1 MVDIER
7 QDRELKLLWN
17 RELKRLAIVLS
28 VAGLLVLVICNLIMY
43 RHRTYQNR
51 EYTMAV
57 AALIGSVMETYPGV
71 SEESMLQVLNQSNN
85 TSSANSTEKGMR
97 ILEQYGVFADD
108 EVGIFVGQE
117 RRMTVLQLELCLLA
131 AASCISTL
139 IIVFLYLGKRQEGLR
154 NICGYMDELARGNY
168 GLDIQ
173 DNGDNELSGLKNEV
187 YKLTVFF
194 REQAQQA
201 AANRRALADS
211 VANISHQL
219 KTPLTSVI
227 VLADNL
233 SESEGMPEET
243 RRHFLSEITRQLTG
257 VSWLVS
263 TLLKLSRLEAG
274 VVDLKRESL
283 SVARLAKEVC
293 EKLELN
299 AEWNQVGLSV
309 DISDEIEI
317 LGDFQWLTEAVLNIV
332 KNAIEHSVAGS
343 VVELRADDNDVYTLL
358 TVHNWGP
365 EIPAEEQKHLF
376 ERFYR
381 GDSARSDS
389 VGIGLALAKEIV
401 VRLGGYITV
410 ESKEEKGTFFFIKF
424 LKCH

>member
-1 MVDIER
+1 M
-7 QDRELKLLWN
+7 KLLWN
-17 RELKRLAIVLS
+17 KELKRLAIELS
-28 VAGLLVLVICNLIMY
+28 VAGLLVLVFCNFIIY
-43 RHRTYQNR
+43 RYRAYQIR

-57 AALIGSVMETYPGV
+57 AALIGSVTEAYPGI
-71 SEESMLQVLNQSNN
+71 SEESIIQVLNQSDN
-85 TSSANSTEKGMR
+85 TGYTDNMKSADIGIH
-97 ILEQYGVFADD
+97 ILEKYGVFLDG
-108 EVGIFVGQE
+108 EVGTFVGQE
-117 RRMTVLQLELCLLA
+117 RHMITLQLELCMLVV
-131 AASCISTL
+131 ASSIGTL
-139 IIVFLYLGKRQEGLR
+139 VIVFLYLKKRQEGLR
-154 NICGYMDELARGNY
+154 NICGYMEELARGNY

-201 AANRRALADS
+201 AANRKALADS
-211 VANISHQL
+211 VADISHQL
-219 KTPLTSVI
+219 KTPLTSVM

-233 SESEGMPEET
+233 SESEEMPEAT
-243 RRHFLSEITRQLTG
+243 KRHFLSEISRQLTG
-257 VSWLVS
+257 ISWLVS
-263 TLLKLSRLEAG
+263 TLLKLSRLDAG
-274 VVDLKRESL
+274 VVELKQEPL

-299 AEWNQVGLSV
+299 AEWNQVELSV
-309 DISDEIEI
+309 DISDGIVI
-317 LGDFQWLTEAVLNIV
+317 RGDFQWLTEAVLNIV
-332 KNAIEHSVAGS
+332 KNAIEHSDAGS

-365 EIPAEEQKHLF
+365 EIPDEEQRHLF

-381 GDSARSDS
+381 GGLARSDS
-389 VGIGLALAKEIV
+389 IGIGLALAKEIV
-401 VRLGGYITV
+401 ARLGGYITV

>member
-1 MVDIER
+1 
-7 QDRELKLLWN
+7 
-17 RELKRLAIVLS
+17 
-28 VAGLLVLVICNLIMY
+28 
-43 RHRTYQNR
+43 
-51 EYTMAV
+51 MAV
-57 AALIGSVMETYPGV
+57 AALIGSVMEAYPGI
-71 SEESMLQVLNQSNN
+71 SEESILQVLNRSNN
-85 TSSANSTEKGMR
+85 IEKGIQ
-97 ILEQYGVFADD
+97 ILKQYGVFVDD
-108 EVGIFVGQE
+108 KVGTFAGQE

-131 AASCISTL
+131 VASGASTL
-139 IIVFLYLGKRQEGLR
+139 IIVFLYLEKRQEGLR
-154 NICGYMDELARGNY
+154 NICGYMEELARGNY

-173 DNGDNELSGLKNEV
+173 DNGDDELSGLKNEV

-201 AANRRALADS
+201 AADRRALADS
-211 VANISHQL
+211 VADISHQL
-219 KTPLTSVI
+219 KTPLTSVM

-243 RRHFLSEITRQLTG
+243 RRHFLSEITRQLAS

-274 VVDLKRESL
+274 VVELKREPL

-309 DISDEIEI
+309 DIADGIEI

-332 KNAIEHSVAGS
+332 KNAIEHSTTGS

-358 TVHNWGP
+358 AVHNWGP
-365 EIPAEEQKHLF
+365 EIPDEEQRHLF

-381 GDSARSDS
+381 GGSASSDS

-410 ESKEEKGTFFFIKF
+410 ESKEENGTFFLIKF